1 MMVSVAVT
9 GSVETPNHFRWQAS
23 GVTSNGS
30 PKSPWGMGSDDV
42 EELAKLIAEGLGDAP
57 ELVAPKTTTFR
68 QRFTELHYLSP

>member
-1 MMVSVAVT
+1 
-9 GSVETPNHFRWQAS
+9 
-23 GVTSNGS
+23 
-30 PKSPWGMGSDDV
+30 MGSDDV